1 MKDNEN
7 VIAMLLDENND
18 QNVVMVNDEDEE
30 VEFQQ
35 LGIIPFNDELYAILR
50 PVAMKGV
57 DDGGAIVF
65 HICLDMEADTEE
77 EAMANG
83 YLEIESDDVIA
94 DAVFDE
100 FLALLDS
107 VE

>member
-7 VIAMLLDENND
+7 VIAILLDEND
-18 QNVVMVNDEDEE
+18 DRNVILVNDEEEE

-35 LGIIPFNDELYAILR
+35 ICIVPFNDELYAILR
-50 PVAMKGV
+50 PLNMKGV

-65 HICLDMEADTEE
+65 HICLDETAETEE

-83 YLEIESDDVIA
+83 YLEIESDDYIA
-94 DAVFDE
+94 DAVFNE
-100 FLALLDS
+100 FLTML
-107 VE
+107 EE